1 MTDNMQCIKRCMAVT
16 KWHGSK
22 LAREDKEASKFI
34 SSSRISRIVS
44 QIVLGRRVEIQYSF
58 CSLCYFLFFE
68 PNLGAEL
75 WPTFNRK
82 VYNIGLAN
90 VYDNVSFLKGNPG
103 WNLGQNWGRLLSQK
117 KAIELP
123 PHRPG
128 AFRPPTF
135 YFVSPFASS
144 AAAAA
149 AAFVV
154 VGGGCDAR

>member
-82 VYNIGLAN
+82 VHNIG
-90 VYDNVSFLKGNPG
+90 YDNVSFLKGISC
-103 WNLGQNWGRLLSQK
+103 WSLGQNWGRLLCQK

-149 AAFVV
+149 FVV